1 MTLMIVALLAVPAAA
16 KDKKPEPAP
25 AAVPL
30 PASVDGLPIGA
41 IPKQQLPAKGCA
53 AFLWSTTPSHA
64 LIAMANADPATI
76 RLSIGGGQK
85 DFAMTAQNGGGTLG
99 FSQTTTYQGGDLT
112 ATLDISIATK
122 TDLTNGASIPE
133 GTLQLDQAG
142 KDSVVIPVAGLIGC
156 SA

>member
-1 MTLMIVALLAVPAAA
+1 MIAALLAAPAAA

-25 AAVPL
+25 AAPL

-53 AFLWSTTPSHA
+53 AFLWSLTPSHA
-64 LIAMANADPATI
+64 LIAMAGADPATI

-99 FSQTTTYQGGDLT
+99 FSRTTT
-112 ATLDISIATK
+112 
-122 TDLTNGASIPE
+122 
-133 GTLQLDQAG
+133 
-142 KDSVVIPVAGLIGC
+142 
-156 SA
+156 

>member
-1 MTLMIVALLAVPAAA
+1 MIVALLAAPAAA
-16 KDKKPEPAP
+16 KDKKPVPTP
-25 AAVPL
+25 AAAPL
-30 PASVDGLPIGA
+30 PDSVDGLPIGA

-85 DFAMTAQNGGGTLG
+85 DFAMTTQNGGGTLG

-122 TDLTNGASIPE
+122 TDLTNGAAIPE
-133 GTLQLDQAG
+133 GTLRLDQTG
-142 KDSVVIPVAGLIGC
+142 KDTVVVPVAGLIGC

>member
-1 MTLMIVALLAVPAAA
+1 MIVALLAVPAAA

-25 AAVPL
+25 NPAAAPL

-53 AFLWSTTPSHA
+53 AFLWSMTPSHA
-64 LIAMANADPATI
+64 LIAMADADTATI

-99 FSQTTTYQGGDLT
+99 FSQTTTYRGGDLT
-112 ATLDISIATK
+112 ATLDISITTK
-122 TDLTNGASIPE
+122 ADLTAGASIPE
-133 GTLQLDQAG
+133 GTLRLDQAG
-142 KDSVVIPVAGLIGC
+142 KDTVVVPVAGLIGC